1 MGTTIPQVAKTMQV
15 VLTDQANLAAKATKF
30 VQRESKLTGAGFV
43 QTLTL
48 GWLANPQ
55 ASLDELTQAA
65 AAQGIKISRQ
75 GLDFR
80 FTKEAAA
87 CLKQVLRAAVEQ
99 VVAAEPAALPLLR
112 RFTGVYV
119 HDSSTVTLPDE
130 LAAEWAGCGGSTA
143 GTAAALKLQVR
154 LDLGSGVLAGPLL
167 QAGRAQDRTSPHQTL
182 VDPPGSLR
190 LADLGYFNLDIL
202 ARGTAGGSY
211 WLTRW
216 RAKTVVYAA
225 ATGTRLDL
233 TTFLPAQASAVLVD
247 HRVWLGADHRL
258 PCRLIAARLP
268 EDVAN
273 HRRQQLK
280 NEARKKGQAASPERL
295 ALAGWVIFLT
305 NLPPDLATPTEVLVL
320 ARVRWQIELLFKL
333 WKSHGQIDE
342 WRSTKPWRILCEVY
356 AKLLAMVVQHW
367 LFLVSNW
374 AYPDRSLLKA
384 AQTVQKFALSLASAL
399 RVAKELEHAITVIQ
413 GCLSLGCRIDKRKRD
428 PNLYQLLL
436 AAEAGGLA

>member
-1 MGTTIPQVAKTMQV
+1 MAATIPQVAKTMQV
-15 VLTDQANLAAKATKF
+15 VLTDQANRAAKATKF
-30 VQRESKLTGAGFV
+30 VQRESKLTGAAFV
-43 QTLTL
+43 QTLTV

-55 ASLDELTQAA
+55 ASLDELTQTAA
-65 AAQGIKISRQ
+65 ALGIKISRQ

-80 FTKEAAA
+80 FTKEGAA
-87 CLKQVLRAAVEQ
+87 CLKQVLSAAVEQ
-99 VVAAEPAALPLLR
+99 VVAAEPAALPLLQ

-119 HDSSTVTLPDE
+119 QDGSTVTLPDD

-154 LDLGSGVLAGPLL
+154 LELRSGALAGPLL
-167 QAGRAQDRTSPHQTL
+167 QAGRAQDRTSPHQTA

-202 ARGTAGGSY
+202 AAGAAGDSF

-216 RAKTVVYAA
+216 RAKTVVYDA
-225 ATGTRLDL
+225 ATGARLDL
-233 TTFLPAQASAVLVD
+233 TAFLPAQTSAVRVD
-247 HRVWLGADHRL
+247 HRILLGAHHRL
-258 PCRLIAARLP
+258 PCRLIAARVP

-280 NEARKKGQAASPERL
+280 VEARKKGQAASPERL

-305 NLPPDLATPTEVLVL
+305 NLPPNWATPAEVLVL

-333 WKSHGQIDE
+333 WKSHGHIDE
-342 WRSTKPWRILCEVY
+342 WRSAKPWRILCEVY

-384 AQTVQKFALSLASAL
+384 AQTVRKFALSLASAL
-399 RVAKELEHAITVIQ
+399 GGAEELEHAITVIQ
-413 GCLSLGCRIDKRKRD
+413 GCLSLGCRIDKRKKD
-428 PNLYQLLL
+428 PSLYQLLL